1 MSDNAPVP
9 PSPSRPA
16 SPAKRGPSSPRP
28 VSPPTGWK
36 RLLPFRV
43 QRSSAGIRVQVAWK
57 QALATLLVLA
67 LMGWIGLAGAAYL
80 FVKYRRDF
88 ADVKFTH
95 MLLYPVRQEEYRVAR
110 GDFLIERGKDQLKA
124 QNYRDAFYNFRIGA
138 SYSPGNRDGRMLLAQ
153 FYVVW
158 QRPDLAQNL
167 LLEGLEP
174 NKADREYLQT
184 LFSFLLQRQADQ
196 EVIQVSRRLLQELPA
211 GAALDDRGR
220 LIAMAC
226 ASAQFFRGNYD
237 AAEDTLRQYRLLESA
252 DGQIL
257 ALRIEWER
265 GERDTALSR
274 LQALTEQIP
283 ENEQVYAQY
292 AAYLRETG
300 RDDELRR
307 LCVLRQLSFPD
318 RPRPRID
325 LLYLY
330 DKAKDEP
337 SVQSGIEDLFRDF
350 PNNSEVLLALA
361 DFAANTGRPA
371 LARRIYEH
379 CKANNLPW
387 EGPALMTVEAHV
399 VAKQY
404 QEALDACRDLIKEN
418 PEWGKRF
425 YSVFNGL
432 QAIANY
438 GLGDIEAAQLFLN
451 NFLDQAG
458 VRADNLVAVSN
469 RLISVGAR
477 EQARQVLE
485 RAVRA
490 DPLNQTALVGLI
502 TLDLELGQADTLAAS
517 LRALL
522 AMRKPP
528 RDLLENAYAKLASD
542 RYLFAPGRGSLLG
555 ELRTTITSLPPSVA
569 GSS

>member
-1 MSDNAPVP
+1 MADSQ
-9 PSPSRPA
+9 STPA
-16 SPAKRGPSSPRP
+16 STVRSAAAAKITADTPRP
-28 VSPPTGWK
+28 PTPPPALWK

-43 QRSSAGIRVQVAWK
+43 QRTNDGLRLRVAWR
-57 QALATLLVLA
+57 QAVLMLFLLMFL
-67 LMGWIGLAGAAYL
+67 GWFGAAGLAYL

-88 ADVKFTH
+88 PAVRYTH
-95 MLLYPVRQEEYRVAR
+95 MLFYPARQAEYRAAR
-110 GDFLIERGKDQLKA
+110 GDFLIDRAKEQLKE
-124 QNYRDAFYNFRIGA
+124 QQYREAFYNLRVGSSF
-138 SYSPGNRDGRMLLAQ
+138 SPGNRDGRMLLAQ

-158 QRPDLAQNL
+158 QRPDLAHKL
-167 LLEGLEP
+167 LVEGLP
-174 NKADREYLQT
+174 ANRHDREYLQT
-184 LFSFLLQRQADQ
+184 VFSFLLQRQADND
-196 EVIQVSRRLLQELPA
+196 VIAITSDLLGTANP
-211 GAALDDRGR
+211 GAALDDRAR
-220 LIAMAC
+220 LIAMAR
-226 ASAQFFRGNYD
+226 ATAQFFRGNYD
-237 AAEDTLRQYRLLESA
+237 AAEDTLRIYRLMEIP

-265 GERDTALSR
+265 GERDTALAR

-283 ENEQVYAQY
+283 ENEQIYAQY

-307 LCVLRQLSFPD
+307 LCVLRQLTYPD

-330 DKAKDEP
+330 DKARDEP
-337 SVQSGIEDLFRDF
+337 AVQTGIADLFRDF
-350 PNNSEVLLALA
+350 PKNPEVLLALA

-371 LARRIYEH
+371 LARRIYEY
-379 CKANNLPW
+379 CKENELPW

-399 VAKQY
+399 VAKEY
-404 QEALDACRDLIKEN
+404 NEALEACRQMVKDN

-451 NFLDQAG
+451 NFLNQAG

-469 RLISVGAR
+469 RLITVGAR
-477 EQARQVLE
+477 DQARQVLAQ
-485 RAVRA
+485 AVRA
-490 DPLNQTALVGLI
+490 DPLNQTALNGLI
-502 TLDLELGQADTLAAS
+502 RLDLDLGHTETLAAN
-517 LRALL
+517 LRTLL
-522 AMRKPP
+522 TMRKPP
-528 RDLLENAYAKLASD
+528 RELLQTAYDRLASD
-542 RYLFAPGRGSLLG
+542 RYLFAPGRSALLE
-555 ELRTTITSLPPSVA
+555 ELRVTITSRPTL